1 MDGTSLFGL
10 TVIIEDDPGHAV
22 LIKRGVSRS
31 VREVVVSNSL
41 SEGLV
46 AVKANR
52 PELIITDLNLP
63 DTSGVGHVA
72 KLLEAAPGVPVLVL
86 TSSTSIQDAVRAMH
100 LGASDYIIKSFDQ
113 NFQEMMVLTLERL
126 KASQDLKAQKL
137 KLEREMSALRVAIE
151 NGQDGMAVL
160 NHEGDIQ
167 YFNTGLKRFIDLCQ
181 GSAGNI
187 LNIFGQKVKGRP
199 KLQEALRDHLAG
211 LAEGAAWSAE
221 VSFADE
227 EDTAFDLSL
236 SVLERS
242 QASSGTLVLWVRDI
256 TERKR
261 RERFQKEILS
271 TTTHDLRGPLGS
283 ISLCGEML
291 LDLLKTPDKAQELSK
306 RVLSSARGALNLI
319 DEFLQARRLQEGTFV
334 LQPTKSNVC
343 SLAEAVISEQR
354 VVADARGI
362 SLSLKT
368 SELNEGMVDGLA
380 FQRALQN
387 LVSNALKY
395 TNKGGAV
402 TVAVNVS
409 NGVTAV
415 SVSDTGSGME
425 PAEVQRLFERFSRL
439 AKHSHIQGS
448 GLGLYLVKNIV
459 SAHGGSVLVTSQP
472 GKGSAF
478 TLEFPANPPVNEK
491 GQILCL
497 DFA

>member
-1 MDGTSLFGL
+1 MDGTTLFGL
-10 TVIIEDDPGHAV
+10 TVVIEDDPGHAV
-22 LIKRGVSRS
+22 LIKRGVSR
-31 VREVVVSNSL
+31 VVGEVVVSNSL
-41 SEGLV
+41 SEGIS
-46 AVKANR
+46 AIRSKR

-63 DTSGVGHVA
+63 DTSGVGHVE
-72 KLLEAAPGVPVLVL
+72 KLLEAAPGTPVLVL

-100 LGASDYIIKSFDQ
+100 LGASDYVIKSFDQ
-113 NFQEMMVLTLERL
+113 NFQEMMLLTLERL
-126 KASQDLKAQKL
+126 KASQDLKAQKI
-137 KLEREMSALRVAIE
+137 KLEREMTALRIAIE

-160 NHEGDIQ
+160 SHDGEIQ
-167 YFNTGLKRFIDLCQ
+167 YLNTGLKRFIDLCQ

-187 LNIFGQKVKGRP
+187 VNIFGAKVKGRE
-199 KLQEALRDHLAG
+199 KLQEALNGHLGQLAAG
-211 LAEGAAWSAE
+211 AVWSTE
-221 VSFADE
+221 VSFKDE
-227 EDTAFDLSL
+227 EDTAFDMSL

-242 QASSGTLVLWVRDI
+242 NTSKGSLVLWVRDI

-291 LDLLKTPDKAQELSK
+291 LELLKTPDKAQELSK

-319 DEFLQARRLQEGTFV
+319 DEFLHARRLQEGTFV
-334 LQPTKSNVC
+334 LQPTKNNVC
-343 SLAEAVISEQR
+343 ALAESVVAEQR

-362 SLSLKT
+362 ALEIKT
-368 SELNEGMVDGLA
+368 SETHEGVVDGLA
-380 FQRALQN
+380 FSRAIQN
-387 LVSNALKY
+387 LISNALKY

-402 TVAVNVS
+402 TVVVNVS
-409 NGVTAV
+409 NGATAV

-459 SAHGGSVLVTSQP
+459 SAHGGTVLVTSQP
-472 GKGSAF
+472 GKGSTF
-478 TLEFPANPPVNEK
+478 TLEFPASPPVNEK